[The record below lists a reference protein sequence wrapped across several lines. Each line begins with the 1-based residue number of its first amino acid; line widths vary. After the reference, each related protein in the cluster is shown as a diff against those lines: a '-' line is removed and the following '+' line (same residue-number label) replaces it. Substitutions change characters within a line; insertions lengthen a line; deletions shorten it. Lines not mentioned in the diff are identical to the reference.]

1 MGCGNPKPALSLWQ
15 TVFLSASCVCVWF
28 VPFTSSLLC
37 PSSLFV
43 WCVNVFSLAF
53 IILFPFPALVG
64 KKKRQRKE
72 LFAWLAHIFST
83 SFYHVDHFLRPF
95 SAWLQIKLF
104 HISLCVLSTRVC
116 ECECVRVCEQVWLLP
131 SSLSSSPLELPSS
144 TVHGCPY
151 ACLLSCCGFKS

>member
-1 MGCGNPKPALSLWQ
+1 M
-15 TVFLSASCVCVWF
+15 CVWF
-28 VPFTSSLLC
+28 VPFTSSLLR

-104 HISLCVLSTRVC
+104 HISLCVLSARVC
-116 ECECVRVCEQVWLLP
+116 VCACVNKSGCCHHHCHHHHWSCPVALSMVVPIPASFPAAASNRSILLCANA
-131 SSLSSSPLELPSS
+131 LTLNLC
-144 TVHGCPY
+144 VI
-151 ACLLSCCGFKS
+151 